1 MTGKR
6 KGIRLGKMVVLAF
19 AALSGSALAKP
30 VMDDKQKCKAAIAS
44 YFELSGR
51 EVNARIS
58 VSEQRKSGDYLV
70 TFKKCRQ
77 LTFSYL
83 CRTSGNRI
91 VWGDAQEKFGTMEM
105 SYRLV
110 ESGGIDVSYVD
121 DETMKKN
128 TVSYQL
134 SDL

>member
-70 TFKKCRQ
+70 TFKKSMLAYVQ
-77 LTFSYL
+77 LS
-83 CRTSGNRI
+83 
-91 VWGDAQEKFGTMEM
+91 
-105 SYRLV
+105 
-110 ESGGIDVSYVD
+110 
-121 DETMKKN
+121 
-128 TVSYQL
+128 VSYQRKSYCLGGCAGKVWHNGDVL
-134 SDL
+134 STG

>member
-1 MTGKR
+1 
-6 KGIRLGKMVVLAF
+6 
-19 AALSGSALAKP
+19 
-30 VMDDKQKCKAAIAS
+30 
-44 YFELSGR
+44 
-51 EVNARIS
+51 
-58 VSEQRKSGDYLV
+58 
-70 TFKKCRQ
+70 
-77 LTFSYL
+77 
-83 CRTSGNRI
+83 
-91 VWGDAQEKFGTMEM
+91 MEM

>member
-70 TFKKCRQ
+70 TFKKSSLRSAICVVPAE
-77 LTFSYL
+77 
-83 CRTSGNRI
+83 I
-91 VWGDAQEKFGTMEM
+91 VLFGGMRRKSLAQW
-105 SYRLV
+105 RCP
-110 ESGGIDVSYVD
+110 IDWLRAAVL
-121 DETMKKN
+121 M
-128 TVSYQL
+128 
-134 SDL
+134 